1 MGTACD
7 IQGQGNHPVS
17 FNLAKALKDLGITD
31 DAVKAC
37 KMPLYGQCTDLVDAG
52 LDLFG
57 RPQQMTQQTFTAWC
71 AMKTTAK
78 SDGMELNIVSAHRS
92 IEYQCELIH
101 RKLEEGRL
109 IDEILLVNAIPGYSE
124 HHTGRALDL
133 HAGDGKPLETAFE
146 NHPAFSWLCDHAAKF
161 NFHLSYPRGN
171 PAGIN
176 YEPWHW
182 CFSTGN

>member
-1 MGTACD
+1 
-7 IQGQGNHPVS
+7 
-17 FNLAKALKDLGITD
+17 
-31 DAVKAC
+31 
-37 KMPLYGQCTDLVDAG
+37 
-52 LDLFG
+52 
-57 RPQQMTQQTFTAWC
+57 
-71 AMKTTAK
+71 
-78 SDGMELNIVSAHRS
+78 
-92 IEYQCELIH
+92 
-101 RKLEEGRL
+101 L

-146 NHPAFSWLCDHAAKF
+146 NHPAFSWLCDHAAEF

-171 PAGIN
+171 PDGIN